1 MQTIIKRILLLFTV
15 IVITGY
21 TFNKVNAQTPA
32 DIPGGSSAPGTVAT
46 SGDGPAEVPFDGG
59 MSLMLAASGISYGV
73 KVIRQRRTAPFV
85 N

>member
-21 TFNKVNAQTPA
+21 SFNKVNAQTPA

-59 MSLMLAASGISYGV
+59 MSLIFLGSVVLYFYKFKKSCLI
-73 KVIRQRRTAPFV
+73 INNF
-85 N
+85 

>member
-15 IVITGY
+15 IVTTSY
-21 TFNKVNAQTPA
+21 TFNSVNGQTPA

-59 MSLMLAASGISYGV
+59 MSLLLAASGISFAA
-73 KVIRQRRTAPFV
+73 KKLRSLSKI
-85 N
+85 